1 MKHFLLRCFKI
12 KQKGCNKSL
21 IGWIL
26 TSGPLAIAG
35 PALGLGISAS
45 HWIFLCLYNVSLHLT
60 GVLPR
65 ASGGTNTA
73 LNYGRVHALG
83 DRPREWAILLV
94 RAERRKSW
102 TASKP
107 PRETSEESSSHD
119 SQGRFASP
127 PMFLP
132 TLILS
137 LCFFL
142 FHCFT
147 FLRQNLTMLSRLDT
161 ILSFYIMYW

>member
-35 PALGLGISAS
+35 PALGMGISAS

-60 GVLPR
+60 GVLPL
-65 ASGGTNTA
+65 ASGGA
-73 LNYGRVHALG
+73 KNYQGVRALG
-83 DRPREWAILLV
+83 DRPREWVILLV
-94 RAERRKSW
+94 HAERRKSW

-107 PRETSEESSSHD
+107 PWETSEESSSHD

-137 LCFFL
+137 LCFL
-142 FHCFT
+142 FHYFT
-147 FLRQNLTMLSRLDT
+147 FWDT
-161 ILSFYIMYW
+161 ILLCCPV